1 MHYLDTS
8 VLLVYTLAQA
18 LEKERYVYV
27 SRLFELVNDGK
38 IKAITSFYALHE
50 LFIIAIQNAPD
61 LETGSKFGKEALNSI
76 LGTKIILTPLLNRE
90 DRILH
95 AQKFSSLNDASDIPH
110 AISAFVHNCKGIVAY
125 DDHFEAIDNII
136 PYLSPENLIKQ

>member
-8 VLLVYTLAQA
+8 VLFVYTLAQA

-27 SRLFELVNDGK
+27 SRLFELVNVGE
-38 IKAITSFYALHE
+38 IKAVTSFYALHE

-61 LETGSKFGKEALNSI
+61 LETGSKFGKEALNRI
-76 LGTKIILTPLLNRE
+76 LDTKIILTPLLNRE

-95 AQKFSSLNDASDIPH
+95 AQKFSSLSDASDIPH
-110 AISAFVHNCKGIVAY
+110 AISAFVYLDIVTLDLPIA
-125 DDHFEAIDNII
+125 
-136 PYLSPENLIKQ
+136 NLISLRY